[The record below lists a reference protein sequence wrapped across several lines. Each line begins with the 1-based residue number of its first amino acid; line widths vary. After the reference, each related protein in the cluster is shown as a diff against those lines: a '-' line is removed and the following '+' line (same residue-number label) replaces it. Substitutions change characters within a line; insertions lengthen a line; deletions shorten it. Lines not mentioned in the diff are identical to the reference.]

1 MRPTLRCLF
10 CRGLVLKEEGLARY
24 KDHLAQEHNIEHF
37 IDWVVDKTLLENDNH
52 KSSQLGEA
60 SIIISKCEDDNK
72 ENELSFGELDLHIKE
87 NEQSF
92 GELNLKDDNLL
103 TVHDDNDD
111 ADVKLLTAPSPRDR
125 VVCGARSPLSSVRRN
140 KLSPSAK
147 KVNIGGKK
155 LTFNVDGSVGSE
167 HLLEAK
173 QKMKKTRSK
182 RMSIIAF
189 QTNYKRPVAV
199 PTNSRRMSIM
209 SPRGKIK
216 SSRERKCSF
225 EECGATFESMI
236 ELRKHK
242 ANHPKKTFKCDECD
256 EEFDY
261 KNFLEKHKRIC
272 QLP

>member
-37 IDWVVDKTLLENDNH
+37 IDWVVEKTLLEIDNQ
-52 KSSQLGEA
+52 KSSQAE
-60 SIIISKCEDDNK
+60 IIISNCEEDIK
-72 ENELSFGELDLHIKE
+72 ENELSLD
-87 NEQSF
+87 
-92 GELNLKDDNLL
+92 ELNLKNDNEVDVNLL
-103 TVHDDNDD
+103 TVHDNE
-111 ADVKLLTAPSPRDR
+111 DVKYDTVPSPRER
-125 VVCGARSPLSSVRRN
+125 VVCGARSPLSSVRRS

-155 LTFNVDGSVGSE
+155 LAFNVDVGGNVGSE
-167 HLLEAK
+167 HLLEAR
-173 QKMKKTRSK
+173 QKMKKTKTK

-189 QTNYKRPVAV
+189 QTNYKRPIAV
-199 PTNSRRMSIM
+199 PTNTRRMSIM
-209 SPRGKIK
+209 SPSRGNIK

-225 EECGATFESMI
+225 EECGLKFESMI

-242 ANHPKKTFKCDECD
+242 SSHPKKTFKCDECD